1 MTAALSS
8 ASLTTRGATAVRP
21 AAFHLGFGLSRTA
34 VIPSPARGGINSA
47 RNLSEGLLARHGG
60 RGMTSVRGRLNR
72 FTMNLHRMNTNLTR
86 EHCERKGWGTPPYS
100 L

>member
-1 MTAALSS
+1 MTAALCS

-21 AAFHLGFGLSRTA
+21 AAFHLGSGLSRTA

-47 RNLSEGLLARHGG
+47 RNLSERFVARHGA
-60 RGMTSVRGRLNR
+60 RRMTSVRGRLNR
-72 FTMNLHRMNTNLTR
+72 FTMNLHKMNTNLIN
-86 EHCERKGWGTPPYS
+86 EHCKRQGGGTPPYF